1 MTRSCQI
8 KNIYIFS
15 LLFIS
20 SPYFFF
26 SLSLVV
32 CCYNCSLVKWTVLLY
47 FWLCFRSFFLKINI
61 ASLAIQI
68 RGKKYYDS
76 NLNIEGLMDIRKIVF
91 FLSSFQWNISFMA
104 IINNYNNLW
113 HKSHSIWILISFSMV
128 SLVDK
133 YMIYMQI
140 NHDWNFHVLKTLLSS
155 SK

>member
-8 KNIYIFS
+8 NKYIFFLFYLS
-15 LLFIS
+15 LRLI
-20 SPYFFF
+20 FF
-26 SLSLVV
+26 SLSLLLFVAITALSLSEQ
-32 CCYNCSLVKWTVLLY
+32 CCYISDFVFVL
-47 FWLCFRSFFLKINI
+47 FFKINI